1 MDLKFKWKFNIK
13 DMPDMGTLQ
22 HEVDDIA
29 KNVTIG
35 TTLFMK
41 KHGVSSEKEYK
52 EKMMKEKKIMKHSAI
67 GYNSWQNQEEGIRK
81 IYGEL
86 KEAGS
91 YIDRYG
97 ACMDWVMGVP
107 EAYKS
112 KLQAGSGLI
121 LKNEEEWARLG
132 QVEPIQPHLGDH
144 MIGSLNSLNN
154 TMLGLKA
161 GVTTIGNISHY
172 YTYEYPGLD
181 MEEYRTTD
189 MVKAIGLMARLRE
202 KGTIIHSN
210 LDDGFGAQFHDLA
223 NLVGYAKLERYICE
237 ELLGA
242 RMAHCF
248 GNLFNDPMVRII
260 FNSAMGK
267 INTYH
272 TPGTMIYGNTI
283 DFGFNMPKN
292 YAAVTSY
299 AMADAIGQMICPS
312 GHAITPIPVTEAI
325 RVPAVDEI
333 IDAHNTVDMAIEAAA
348 YYKDYVDV
356 QKIEAEADLL
366 VACGNVF
373 FERVLNGLD
382 DQNIDI
388 NHAGEVLAALKA
400 IGVTQLET
408 YYGVGKKES
417 GAMRGRV
424 PVRPT
429 SIVKEIDKQQTKI
442 MSGISG
448 LSEQPLKGINV
459 IVASTDV
466 HEFGKEISKNVL
478 VKAGAEV
485 FDLGTT
491 VAIEE
496 LADTIIETGSEAVL
510 ISTYNGI
517 AYSFAKGMMERFNEL
532 NIDIPIVMGGRL
544 NEPMDGNDL
553 PVDVA
558 VKLSATHAAEAIK
571 AADLII
577 IAVLPLHVASVTSAI
592 GNLIKEETLVLS
604 IAAGVT
610 MDTLEGQLGG
620 DKKIARVMPNT
631 LSLSGKGYSTVCL
644 NSKVS
649 PEEKE
654 IVTTIINGLGK
665 TMYISEEMFD
675 TFTAFSCSGPMWL
688 YKTADALINAGVYE
702 GFSRSDARNMVLENM
717 LGAAALLQ
725 ITGDD
730 PSARVNEMCF
740 PGGVTIEGFKSLQE
754 QGFDSAIMTS
764 VDKAVKKAKSL

>member
-13 DMPDMGTLQ
+13 DLPDMGTLNQ
-22 HEVDDIA
+22 DVYNIA
-29 KNVTIG
+29 KDVTIG
-35 TTLFMK
+35 KTLFMEE
-41 KHGVSSEKEYK
+41 HGVSSEKEYK

-67 GYNSWQNQEEGIRK
+67 GWNSWQKQEEGIRR
-81 IYGEL
+81 IYAEL
-86 KEAGS
+86 NESGS

-107 EAYKS
+107 EEYKS

-154 TMLGLKA
+154 TILGLKA

-181 MEEYRTTD
+181 MEEYRTID
-189 MVKAIGLMARLRE
+189 MVKAIGLMAKLRD

-242 RMAHCF
+242 RMSHCF
-248 GNLFNDPMVRII
+248 GNLFNDPMVRIV

-283 DFGFNMPKN
+283 DFTYNMPKN

-325 RVPAVDEI
+325 RIPAVDEI
-333 IDAHNTVDMAIEAAA
+333 IDAHHTVDMAIEAAA
-348 YYKDYVDV
+348 YYKDYIDV
-356 QKIEAEADLL
+356 QKIEAEADIL
-366 VACGNVF
+366 VACGNIF

-388 NHAGEVLAALKA
+388 THPGEVLAALKA

-408 YYGVGKKES
+408 CFGVGKKDSE
-417 GAMRGRV
+417 AMRGRV

-429 SIVKEIDKQQTKI
+429 SIVQEIAKQQAKI

-448 LSEQPLKGINV
+448 LNKKPLSGVNV

-485 FDLGTT
+485 FDLGAT
-491 VAIEE
+491 VAVEE
-496 LADTIIETGSEAVL
+496 LADTIIETESKAVL

-517 AYSFAKGMMERFNEL
+517 AYSFASEMSRKFKEL
-532 NIDIPIVMGGRL
+532 NINVPVVMGGRL
-544 NEPMDGNDL
+544 NEPMDGSDL

-558 VKLSATHAAEAIK
+558 DKLEAMGINVDNDIDKIISYLVGVLKLS
-571 AADLII
+571 
-577 IAVLPLHVASVTSAI
+577 
-592 GNLIKEETLVLS
+592 
-604 IAAGVT
+604 
-610 MDTLEGQLGG
+610 
-620 DKKIARVMPNT
+620 
-631 LSLSGKGYSTVCL
+631 
-644 NSKVS
+644 
-649 PEEKE
+649 
-654 IVTTIINGLGK
+654 
-665 TMYISEEMFD
+665 
-675 TFTAFSCSGPMWL
+675 
-688 YKTADALINAGVYE
+688 
-702 GFSRSDARNMVLENM
+702 
-717 LGAAALLQ
+717 
-725 ITGDD
+725 
-730 PSARVNEMCF
+730 
-740 PGGVTIEGFKSLQE
+740 
-754 QGFDSAIMTS
+754 
-764 VDKAVKKAKSL
+764 